1 MIKKN
6 KRSGD
11 MNRYISRDNFLRE
24 KDMSISTRKSFDTL
38 FRNIEEYEDVIDKAI
53 DEWTKEDCL
62 DMLASLGIKKA
73 NTIAVKWS
81 LLKKYLIYIGNT
93 VYREITKSDLEN
105 IDGSVLRY
113 IPYEE
118 VILGLDV
125 FENYIDKAI
134 VLLLRNGI
142 RSDEYRLIKHEDID
156 VENNTIKLSNRN
168 VRVDDYTMD
177 ILVKAMNERG
187 YKMNIKDK
195 SNYNYYHYNM
205 ESPYLIKNRRNKY
218 NDDGR
223 TPMIETSL
231 RDRTNKLLRRVEI
244 DGISST
250 ALVSSYIVD
259 KIIEFE
265 NEMGLTLNENQIK
278 GFVENKLKM
287 KCNMYTIYN
296 MKKNIGE

>member
-1 MIKKN
+1 
-6 KRSGD
+6 

-118 VILGLDV
+118 VILGLDI

-156 VENNTIKLSNRN
+156 VKNNTIKLSNRV

-205 ESPYLIKNRRNKY
+205 ESPYLIKNRKNKY

-296 MKKNIGE
+296 MKKNMGE

>member
-1 MIKKN
+1 
-6 KRSGD
+6 

-156 VENNTIKLSNRN
+156 VENNAIKLSNR
-168 VRVDDYTMD
+168 VIRVDDYTMD

-205 ESPYLIKNRRNKY
+205 ESPYLIKNRKNKY

-231 RDRTNKLLRRVEI
+231 RDRTNKLLRRVNI

-296 MKKNIGE
+296 MKKNMGE

>member
-1 MIKKN
+1 
-6 KRSGD
+6 

-177 ILVKAMNERG
+177 ILVKAMSERG

-296 MKKNIGE
+296 MKKNMGE

>member
-1 MIKKN
+1 
-6 KRSGD
+6 

-113 IPYEE
+113 ITYEE

-156 VENNTIKLSNRN
+156 VENNTIKLSNR
-168 VRVDDYTMD
+168 VIRVDDYTMD

-205 ESPYLIKNRRNKY
+205 ESPYLIKNRKNKY

-296 MKKNIGE
+296 MKKNMGE

>member
-1 MIKKN
+1 
-6 KRSGD
+6 

-156 VENNTIKLSNRN
+156 VENNTIKLSNRV

>member
-1 MIKKN
+1 
-6 KRSGD
+6 

-156 VENNTIKLSNRN
+156 VKNNAIKLSNRV

-205 ESPYLIKNRRNKY
+205 ESPYLIKNRKNKY

>member
-1 MIKKN
+1 
-6 KRSGD
+6 
-11 MNRYISRDNFLRE
+11 MNRYISRDNFLKE

-38 FRNIEEYEDVIDKAI
+38 FRNIEEYEDVIDKSI
-53 DEWTKEDCL
+53 YEWTKEDCL

-156 VENNTIKLSNRN
+156 VENNTIKLSNRV

-205 ESPYLIKNRRNKY
+205 ESPYLIKNRKNKY

>member
-1 MIKKN
+1 
-6 KRSGD
+6 

-156 VENNTIKLSNRN
+156 VENNTIKLSNRV

-187 YKMNIKDK
+187 YKMNIVKDK
-195 SNYNYYHYNM
+195 SNYSYYHYNM

-265 NEMGLTLNENQIK
+265 NEMGLILNENQIK

>member
-1 MIKKN
+1 
-6 KRSGD
+6 

-156 VENNTIKLSNRN
+156 VENNLVKLPNRH
-168 VRVDDYTMD
+168 VRVDNYTMN

-187 YKMNIKDK
+187 YKMNVIKDK

-205 ESPYLIKNRRNKY
+205 ESPYLIKNRKNKY

-223 TPMIETSL
+223 TPMIDTSL
-231 RDRTNKLLRRVEI
+231 KDRTNKLLRRVNI

>member
-1 MIKKN
+1 
-6 KRSGD
+6 

-24 KDMSISTRKSFDTL
+24 KDMSVSTRKSFDTL

-156 VENNTIKLSNRN
+156 VENNAIKLSNR
-168 VRVDDYTMD
+168 VIRVDDYTMD

-205 ESPYLIKNRRNKY
+205 ESPYLIKNRKNKY

-296 MKKNIGE
+296 MKKNMGE

>member
-1 MIKKN
+1 
-6 KRSGD
+6 
-11 MNRYISRDNFLRE
+11 MNRYISRNNFLRE

-93 VYREITKSDLEN
+93 VYREITKNDLEN

-156 VENNTIKLSNRN
+156 VENNAIKLSNRD

-205 ESPYLIKNRRNKY
+205 ESPYLIKNRKNKY

>member
-1 MIKKN
+1 
-6 KRSGD
+6 

-142 RSDEYRLIKHEDID
+142 RSDEYRLIKHENID

-205 ESPYLIKNRRNKY
+205 ESPYLIKNRKNKY

-296 MKKNIGE
+296 MKKNMGE

>member
-1 MIKKN
+1 
-6 KRSGD
+6 

-38 FRNIEEYEDVIDKAI
+38 FRNIEEYEDVIDKAV

-156 VENNTIKLSNRN
+156 VENNTIKLSNRD

-296 MKKNIGE
+296 MKKNMGE

>member
-1 MIKKN
+1 
-6 KRSGD
+6 

-24 KDMSISTRKSFDTL
+24 KDMSVSTRKSFDTL

-156 VENNTIKLSNRN
+156 VENNTIKLSNRD

-205 ESPYLIKNRRNKY
+205 ESPYLIKNRKNKY

-296 MKKNIGE
+296 MKKNMGE

>member
-1 MIKKN
+1 
-6 KRSGD
+6 

-113 IPYEE
+113 ITYEE

-187 YKMNIKDK
+187 YKMNIVKDK

-205 ESPYLIKNRRNKY
+205 ESPYLIKNRKNKY

-296 MKKNIGE
+296 MKKNMGE

>member
-1 MIKKN
+1 
-6 KRSGD
+6 
-11 MNRYISRDNFLRE
+11 MNRYISRDNFLKE
-24 KDMSISTRKSFDTL
+24 KDMSVSTRKSFDTL
-38 FRNIEEYEDVIDKAI
+38 FRNIEEYEDVIDKAV

-156 VENNTIKLSNRN
+156 VENNTIKLSNRV

-205 ESPYLIKNRRNKY
+205 ESPYLIKNRKNKY

-296 MKKNIGE
+296 MKKNMGE

>member
-1 MIKKN
+1 
-6 KRSGD
+6 

-142 RSDEYRLIKHEDID
+142 RSDEYRLIKHENID
-156 VENNTIKLSNRN
+156 VENNTIKLSNRV

-187 YKMNIKDK
+187 YKMNITKDK

-205 ESPYLIKNRRNKY
+205 ESPYLIKNRKNKY

>member
-1 MIKKN
+1 
-6 KRSGD
+6 

-38 FRNIEEYEDVIDKAI
+38 FRNIEEYEDVIDKAV

-156 VENNTIKLSNRN
+156 VENNTIKLSNRV

-177 ILVKAMNERG
+177 ILVKAMSERG

-205 ESPYLIKNRRNKY
+205 ESPYLIKNRKNKY

>member
-1 MIKKN
+1 
-6 KRSGD
+6 

-156 VENNTIKLSNRN
+156 VENNAIKLSNR
-168 VRVDDYTMD
+168 VIRVDDYTMD

-296 MKKNIGE
+296 MKKNMGE

>member
-1 MIKKN
+1 
-6 KRSGD
+6 

-118 VILGLDV
+118 VILGLDI

-156 VENNTIKLSNRN
+156 VENNTIKLSNRV

-205 ESPYLIKNRRNKY
+205 ESPYLIKNRKNKY

>member
-1 MIKKN
+1 
-6 KRSGD
+6 

-38 FRNIEEYEDVIDKAI
+38 FRNIEEYEDVIDKVV

-156 VENNTIKLSNRN
+156 VENNTIKLSNRV

-259 KIIEFE
+259 KIIE
-265 NEMGLTLNENQIK
+265 
-278 GFVENKLKM
+278 
-287 KCNMYTIYN
+287 
-296 MKKNIGE
+296 

>member
-1 MIKKN
+1 
-6 KRSGD
+6 

-38 FRNIEEYEDVIDKAI
+38 FRNIEEYEDVIDKVV

-156 VENNTIKLSNRN
+156 VENNAIKLSNRV

-187 YKMNIKDK
+187 YKMNIKDT

-205 ESPYLIKNRRNKY
+205 ESPYLIKNRKNKY

-296 MKKNIGE
+296 MKKNMGE

>member
-1 MIKKN
+1 
-6 KRSGD
+6 

-24 KDMSISTRKSFDTL
+24 KDMSVSTRKSFDTL
-38 FRNIEEYEDVIDKAI
+38 FRNIEEYEDVIDKAV

-156 VENNTIKLSNRN
+156 VENNTIKLSNRV

-296 MKKNIGE
+296 MKKNMGE

>member
-1 MIKKN
+1 
-6 KRSGD
+6 

-24 KDMSISTRKSFDTL
+24 RDMSISTRKSFDTL

-156 VENNTIKLSNRN
+156 VENNTIKLSNR
-168 VRVDDYTMD
+168 VIKVDDYTMD

-205 ESPYLIKNRRNKY
+205 ESPYLIKNRKNKY

>member
-1 MIKKN
+1 
-6 KRSGD
+6 

-113 IPYEE
+113 ITYEE

-156 VENNTIKLSNRN
+156 VENNTIKLSNRV

-205 ESPYLIKNRRNKY
+205 ESPYLIKNRKNKY

-296 MKKNIGE
+296 MKKNMGE

>member
-1 MIKKN
+1 
-6 KRSGD
+6 

-156 VENNTIKLSNRN
+156 VENNAIKLSNR
-168 VRVDDYTMD
+168 VIRVDDYTMD

>member
-1 MIKKN
+1 
-6 KRSGD
+6 

-24 KDMSISTRKSFDTL
+24 KDMSVSTRKSFDTL

-156 VENNTIKLSNRN
+156 VENNTIKLSNRD

-205 ESPYLIKNRRNKY
+205 ESPYLIKNRKNKY

>member
-1 MIKKN
+1 
-6 KRSGD
+6 

-156 VENNTIKLSNRN
+156 VENNTIKLSNRV

-177 ILVKAMNERG
+177 ILVKAMSERG

-205 ESPYLIKNRRNKY
+205 ESPYLIKNRKNKY

-296 MKKNIGE
+296 MKKNMGE

>member
-1 MIKKN
+1 
-6 KRSGD
+6 

-156 VENNTIKLSNRN
+156 VENNAIKLSNRV

-187 YKMNIKDK
+187 YKMNIVKDK

>member
-1 MIKKN
+1 
-6 KRSGD
+6 
-11 MNRYISRDNFLRE
+11 MNRYISRDNFLKE

-38 FRNIEEYEDVIDKAI
+38 FRNIEEYEDVIDKVV

-156 VENNTIKLSNRN
+156 VENNTIKLSNRV

-205 ESPYLIKNRRNKY
+205 ESPYLIKNRKNKY

-296 MKKNIGE
+296 MKKNMGE

>member
-1 MIKKN
+1 
-6 KRSGD
+6 

-24 KDMSISTRKSFDTL
+24 KDMSVSTRKSFDTL

-156 VENNTIKLSNRN
+156 VKNNTIKLSNRN

-205 ESPYLIKNRRNKY
+205 ESPYLIKNRKNKY

-296 MKKNIGE
+296 MKKNMGE

>member
-1 MIKKN
+1 
-6 KRSGD
+6 

-62 DMLASLGIKKA
+62 DMLARLGIKKA

-156 VENNTIKLSNRN
+156 VENNTIKLSNRD

-296 MKKNIGE
+296 MKKNMGE

>member
-1 MIKKN
+1 
-6 KRSGD
+6 

-156 VENNTIKLSNRN
+156 VENNLVKLPNRH
-168 VRVDDYTMD
+168 VRVDNYTMN

-205 ESPYLIKNRRNKY
+205 ESPYLIKNRKNKY

-296 MKKNIGE
+296 MKKNMGE

>member
-1 MIKKN
+1 
-6 KRSGD
+6 

-156 VENNTIKLSNRN
+156 VENNLVKLPNRH
-168 VRVDDYTMD
+168 VRVDNYTMN

-187 YKMNIKDK
+187 YKMNVIKDK

-205 ESPYLIKNRRNKY
+205 ESPYLIKNRKNKY

-223 TPMIETSL
+223 THMIDTSL
-231 RDRTNKLLRRVEI
+231 KDRTNKLLRRVNI

>member
-1 MIKKN
+1 
-6 KRSGD
+6 
-11 MNRYISRDNFLRE
+11 MNRYISRDNFLKE
-24 KDMSISTRKSFDTL
+24 KDMSVSTRKSFDTL
-38 FRNIEEYEDVIDKAI
+38 FRNIEEYEDVIDKSI
-53 DEWTKEDCL
+53 YEWTKEDCL
-62 DMLASLGIKKA
+62 NMLASLGIKKA

-81 LLKKYLIYIGNT
+81 LLKKYLVYIGNT
-93 VYREITKSDLEN
+93 VYREVTKDDLEN
-105 IDGSVLRY
+105 IDSSVLRY

-156 VENNTIKLSNRN
+156 VENNLVKLPNRH
-168 VRVDDYTMD
+168 VRVDNYTMN

-187 YKMNIKDK
+187 YKMNVIKDK

-205 ESPYLIKNRRNKY
+205 ESPYLIKNRKNKY

-223 TPMIETSL
+223 TPMIDTSL
-231 RDRTNKLLRRVEI
+231 KDRTNKLLRRVNI

-265 NEMGLTLNENQIK
+265 NEMGLILNENQIK

>member
-1 MIKKN
+1 
-6 KRSGD
+6 

-24 KDMSISTRKSFDTL
+24 KDMSVSTRKSFDTL
-38 FRNIEEYEDVIDKAI
+38 FRNIEEYEDVIDKAV

-156 VENNTIKLSNRN
+156 VENNAIKLSNR
-168 VRVDDYTMD
+168 VIRVDDYTMD

>member
-1 MIKKN
+1 
-6 KRSGD
+6 

-24 KDMSISTRKSFDTL
+24 KDMSVSTRKSFDTL
-38 FRNIEEYEDVIDKAI
+38 FRNIEEYEDVIDKAV

-156 VENNTIKLSNRN
+156 VENNAIKLSNRD

>member
-1 MIKKN
+1 
-6 KRSGD
+6 
-11 MNRYISRDNFLRE
+11 MNRYISRDNFLKE
-24 KDMSISTRKSFDTL
+24 KDMSVSTRKSFDTL
-38 FRNIEEYEDVIDKAI
+38 FRNIEEYEDVIDKSI
-53 DEWTKEDCL
+53 YEWTKEDCL
-62 DMLASLGIKKA
+62 NMLASLGIKKA

-81 LLKKYLIYIGNT
+81 LLKKYLVYIGNT
-93 VYREITKSDLEN
+93 VYREVTKDDLEN
-105 IDGSVLRY
+105 IDSSVLRY

-156 VENNTIKLSNRN
+156 VENNTIKLPNRH
-168 VRVDDYTMD
+168 VRVDNYTMN

-187 YKMNIKDK
+187 YKMNVIKDK

-205 ESPYLIKNRRNKY
+205 ESPYLIKNRKNKY

-223 TPMIETSL
+223 TPMIDTSL
-231 RDRTNKLLRRVEI
+231 KDRTNKLLRRVNI

>member
-1 MIKKN
+1 
-6 KRSGD
+6 
-11 MNRYISRDNFLRE
+11 
-24 KDMSISTRKSFDTL
+24 
-38 FRNIEEYEDVIDKAI
+38 
-53 DEWTKEDCL
+53 
-62 DMLASLGIKKA
+62 MLASLGIKKA

-156 VENNTIKLSNRN
+156 VENNTIKLSNRV

-296 MKKNIGE
+296 MKKNMGE

>member
-1 MIKKN
+1 
-6 KRSGD
+6 

-142 RSDEYRLIKHEDID
+142 RSDEYRLIKHKDID
-156 VENNTIKLSNRN
+156 VENNTIKLSNRV

-187 YKMNIKDK
+187 YKMNIVKDK
-195 SNYNYYHYNM
+195 SNYSYYHYNM

-265 NEMGLTLNENQIK
+265 NEMGLILNENQIK